1 MYSCKQY
8 AALKYKTRAEKDSPV
23 TKIYTTRRGGIRQDV
38 NRGNITEEFAK
49 RAKLLAEE
57 KRDRARR
64 DPEYANGQYE
74 KEMRKRPFYAEVE
87 RRMQAQRE
95 G

>member
-1 MYSCKQY
+1 M
-8 AALKYKTRAEKDSPV
+8 
-23 TKIYTTRRGGIRQDV
+23 
-38 NRGNITEEFAK
+38 NRGNITEEFAEH
-49 RAKLLAEE
+49 AKLLAEE

>member
-8 AALKYKTRAEKDSPV
+8 AAVKYKTRAEKDSLV

-38 NRGNITEEFAK
+38 NRGNITEEFAE

-87 RRMQAQRE
+87 LRMQKQRE

>member
-1 MYSCKQY
+1 M
-8 AALKYKTRAEKDSPV
+8 

-38 NRGNITEEFAK
+38 NRGNITEEFAEH
-49 RAKLLAEE
+49 AKLLAEE